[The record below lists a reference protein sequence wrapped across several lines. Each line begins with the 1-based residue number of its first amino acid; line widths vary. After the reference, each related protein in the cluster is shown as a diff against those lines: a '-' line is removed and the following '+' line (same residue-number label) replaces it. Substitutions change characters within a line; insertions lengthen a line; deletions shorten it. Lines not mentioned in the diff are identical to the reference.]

1 MDLQEWKF
9 QKPEIQALVMLFP
22 AIDLTALS
30 FTADKGCQ
38 VSTMTTIESVTLH
51 LSYCAITIFVVVV
64 SIMFIAQ
71 YMELSEKSIKE
82 EVQAGKL
89 WTDNTAAD
97 RLNVTYFDVGADAE
111 FSSCIDASKCD
122 LLSIIG
128 LSISKKPEEEKSSNL
143 PWSLVPFGS
152 NSDLFTCRS
161 DFDGIFLRTSILVKR
176 SAKAVLSWLMS
187 QNITTGL
194 EGVSERYSTIIK
206 SHQGGS
212 ITLRRLCFKGSITSA
227 RMDFIIITSISI
239 LHDGTYVIASRSINA
254 TESSSLSRKKSK
266 NGYIRG
272 IIYASGFV
280 LRPVESS
287 DGEGCKIS
295 LGVHLDMLG
304 SNLSASSSSNSC
316 LNPSSESRA
325 SENASKLDNLAISV
339 VNLMDRIHMISVN
352 EADSGDDR
360 MGGNF
365 DNSNIII
372 PILRETIDSSY
383 SLDESARSSSTTAS
397 YLSQNSTSLPASLRN
412 ILSDPPNINSR
423 NDTINNQN
431 NHDII
436 SNTRIN
442 FDINDISPLFIGFTS
457 SSVLSDN
464 SQHFSIQNPD
474 TLNNV
479 NMIPNNRNVVPN
491 ILNMMPKIG
500 KKKIDEHLINNKDS
514 NMFNNCTEI
523 QTVKKRNCQLDNQL
537 VGNPRS
543 IKLNVNQ
550 IHNLRIASQN
560 VLVKSKEFCKCLT
573 KFLDNTKKIDLEKE
587 RRTSIDQEITLKK
600 GTFREKGTLLGLG
613 SPWRLSSSLKQSSVC
628 SSPSKPKERDGL
640 LKSMETSCSSS
651 PRNPVH
657 NESNVSTDSRMNRDR
672 DITDTAR
679 LSDFNGTWELISEEN
694 GVRIYELAS
703 TCATGTSLYI
713 AQCNVQVRLD

>member
-1 MDLQEWKF
+1 
-9 QKPEIQALVMLFP
+9 
-22 AIDLTALS
+22 
-30 FTADKGCQ
+30 
-38 VSTMTTIESVTLH
+38 MTTIESLTLH
-51 LSYCAITIFVVVV
+51 LSYCAITIFVLVV
-64 SIMFIAQ
+64 SIIFIAP

-89 WTDNTAAD
+89 WTDDTAAD
-97 RLNVTYFDVGADAE
+97 RFNVAYFNVGPDAE
-111 FSSCIDASKCD
+111 FYSCIDASKCD

-128 LSISKKPEEEKSSNL
+128 LPISKKPEEEKYSNR

-152 NSDLFTCRS
+152 NSDLFICRS
-161 DFDGIFLRTSILVKR
+161 DSDGIFLKTSIPVRR

-194 EGVSERYSTIIK
+194 EGVSEKHSTIIK

-227 RMDFIIITSISI
+227 RRDFIIITSISI

-254 TESSSLSRKKSK
+254 TESSPLSRKKSK

-287 DGEGCKIS
+287 DGEGCEIS

-304 SNLSASSSSNSC
+304 GNLSASSSSNSC
-316 LNPSSESRA
+316 LNPSSESRFA

-339 VNLMDRIHMISVN
+339 VDLMDRIHMISAN

-360 MGGNF
+360 KGGNF

-372 PILRETIDSSY
+372 PILRETIDSSS
-383 SLDESARSSSTTAS
+383 SLDESARSFCTTPS
-397 YLSQNSTSLPASLRN
+397 HLSQNSTPLPASLRN
-412 ILSDPPNINSR
+412 ILSDPPTINSR

-431 NHDII
+431 HHDDI
-436 SNTRIN
+436 SNTIVN
-442 FDINDISPLFIGFTS
+442 GDVDDISPLFISHRIGFTS
-457 SSVLSDN
+457 SSILSDN

-474 TLNNV
+474 TLNNL

-491 ILNMMPKIG
+491 NLNMIPKVGTKEIQ
-500 KKKIDEHLINNKDS
+500 EYLINKKDS
-514 NMFNNCTEI
+514 STYDKCTEI

-537 VGNPRS
+537 IGNLRS

-550 IHNLRIASQN
+550 IHDLRIASRN
-560 VLVKSKEFCKCLT
+560 ILRKSKEICQCLN

-587 RRTSIDQEITLKK
+587 RRTSIDQEIALKK

-613 SPWRLSSSLKQSSVC
+613 SSWRLSSSLKQSSEC
-628 SSPSKPKERDGL
+628 SSPSNPKERDGL
-640 LKSMETSCSSS
+640 IKSIETSWSSS
-651 PRNPVH
+651 PRNLVH
-657 NESNVSTDSRMNRDR
+657 NISNVSTDSRTDR
-672 DITDTAR
+672 DGDITITAR
-679 LSDFNGTWELISEEN
+679 PSDFNGTWELISEEN

-713 AQCNVQVRLD
+713 AQCNVLVRLEFNLRSIWLPFH